1 MERNANRPG
10 DAPGSPGLPPLAV
23 TTIDKPAPALVGY
36 ARRRAEDWGLPFW
49 GRTRGASI
57 HSLEEALGTVAE
69 ALLVFGRE
77 GLTLWDREGRLRFHP
92 GMAHLRLLRLEAGEE
107 DTFVRVAELRAGDRV
122 LDATLGLGQDALVA
136 ARAVGPA
143 GRVVGVEKSL
153 PLYAVV
159 SEGLRGLERGQRA
172 CGVEAVHA
180 DARDHL
186 KDLPDSAFDVVF
198 FDPMFERPRKA
209 QPGFE
214 VLRRYAEHAP
224 LTPELLAEARR
235 VARRWVVVK
244 SSRHSDDLKKLGLMP
259 EPGSRY
265 ASVVWGKLPGF

>member
-1 MERNANRPG
+1 MKES
-10 DAPGSPGLPPLAV
+10 APGPGAQPGLPLLAV
-23 TTIDKPAPALVGY
+23 TTIDKPAPALVAY
-36 ARRRAEDWGLPFW
+36 ARRRAEEWGLPFW
-49 GRTRGASI
+49 ARARGSGV
-57 HSLEEALGTVAE
+57 HSLEAALGAVAE

-77 GLTLWDREGRLRFHP
+77 GLTLWDREGRLHFHP

-107 DTFVRVAELRAGDRV
+107 DTFVRVAELAAGDHV

-136 ARAVGPA
+136 ARAVGPG
-143 GRVVGVEKSL
+143 GRVVGLEKSL
-153 PLYAVV
+153 ALYAVV
-159 SEGLRGLERGQRA
+159 SEGLRGLEHSERGPRA
-172 CGVEAVHA
+172 CAVEAVHA

-186 KDLPDSAFDVVF
+186 ARLPDRSFDVVF

-209 QPGFE
+209 QPAFA

-224 LTPELLAEARR
+224 LTPELLTEARR

-244 SSRHSDDLKKLGLMP
+244 GSRYSDDLRKLGLTP

-265 ASVVWGKLPGF
+265 ASVVWARSR

>member
-1 MERNANRPG
+1 MDPNATRPG
-10 DAPGSPGLPPLAV
+10 ASPGLPPLAV
-23 TTIDKPAPALVGY
+23 TTIDKPAPALVEY
-36 ARRRAEDWGLPFW
+36 ARRRAEAWGLPFW
-49 GRTRGASI
+49 VRARGAGSS
-57 HSLEEALGTVAE
+57 SLEAALGTVAE

-92 GMAHLRLLRLEAGEE
+92 GMAHLRLLRLEAGED
-107 DTFVRVAELRAGDRV
+107 DTLVRTAELRTGDRV

-153 PLYAVV
+153 ALYAVV
-159 SEGLRGLERGQRA
+159 SEGLRGFEPGPRA
-172 CGVEAVHA
+172 CAVEAVHA
-180 DARDHL
+180 HARDYL
-186 KDLPDSAFDVVF
+186 GSLPDRSFDVVF

-209 QPGFE
+209 QPAFE
-214 VLRRYAEHAP
+214 VLRRFAEHAP
-224 LTPELLAEARR
+224 LTPALLAEARR

-244 SSRHSDDLKKLGLMP
+244 GSRYSDDLKKLGLTP

-265 ASVVWGKLPGF
+265 AAVVWARLPAS

>member
-1 MERNANRPG
+1 MNQPG
-10 DAPGSPGLPPLAV
+10 VAPLAV
-23 TTIDKPAPALVGY
+23 TTVDKPAPALVAY
-36 ARRRAEDWGLPFW
+36 ARRRAEEWRLPFFVR
-49 GRTRGASI
+49 GVRTRGTPSGTLSI
-57 HSLEEALGTVAE
+57 EASLESALGTMAE

-77 GLTLWDREGRLRFHP
+77 GLTLWDREGRLHFHP

-107 DTFVRVAELRAGDRV
+107 DTFVRVAELRAGDHV

-136 ARAVGPA
+136 ARAVGPG
-143 GRVVGVEKSL
+143 GRVVGIEKSL
-153 PLYAVV
+153 ALYAVV
-159 SEGLRGLERGQRA
+159 SEGLRGLERGAHA
-172 CGVEAVHA
+172 CAVEAVHA

-186 KDLPDSAFDVVF
+186 ARLPDRSFDVVF

-209 QPGFE
+209 QPAFA

-235 VARRWVVVK
+235 VARRWVVIK
-244 SSRHSDDLKKLGLMP
+244 GSRYSDDLKKLGLTP

-265 ASVVWGKLPGF
+265 ASVAWGKFPSF